1 MQGIKS
7 SQQRRARERKRAV
20 KTEAET
26 THLAAMRA
34 EDLLMNIGKY
44 APLHGAR
51 HPRLTE
57 IVSERLM
64 DIMGVESSRVRLDR
78 IFFALCV
85 PLPCAYCGHF
95 RNIGEG
101 LPAGC
106 ACTFYKVNGFVKKFF
121 AKDLHN
127 CGVCGKRRFYKG
139 VLTSCTCVSICRDA
153 VKAAGWAF
161 GGNILFQFFAQFII
175 FAHRM
180 IIFDRPC
187 LELHVLG
194 DHLRLVNGGGQS
206 GHHDDAWCSLGWHQ
220 VQPKCG
226 CRMSITPAESTAA
239 RKWQTANLLPFA
251 SEFGTCVDT
260 SRDEAPAYGDYA
272 DQRLI
277 LPPNHCQASLRW
289 HANINKKK

>member
-1 MQGIKS
+1 LQGIKS

-44 APLHGAR
+44 APLRGAR

-153 VKAAGWAF
+153 VKAAGLW
-161 GGNILFQFFAQFII
+161 
-175 FAHRM
+175 R
-180 IIFDRPC
+180 
-187 LELHVLG
+187 
-194 DHLRLVNGGGQS
+194 
-206 GHHDDAWCSLGWHQ
+206 
-220 VQPKCG
+220 
-226 CRMSITPAESTAA
+226 
-239 RKWQTANLLPFA
+239 
-251 SEFGTCVDT
+251 
-260 SRDEAPAYGDYA
+260 
-272 DQRLI
+272 
-277 LPPNHCQASLRW
+277 
-289 HANINKKK
+289 